1 MGQSAHA
8 AEASEG
14 GGARHGAHLRRA
26 YARLPASA
34 ENYRGGRDDD
44 FVGGA
49 AGGDGGWGGCATGGV
64 AARATFTAGEIL
76 SAFAN
81 KTLACQSCVSFR
93 DALKPGMP
101 VRRMP
106 FLAFQ
111 NVSHAGS
118 SVTPVPWKSS
128 GGLGNMPCAIA
139 LLGCPGNPWHTA
151 QFCL

>member
-1 MGQSAHA
+1 MSLPQSVRNCRV
-8 AEASEG
+8 E
-14 GGARHGAHLRRA
+14 
-26 YARLPASA
+26 
-34 ENYRGGRDDD
+34 RDDH
-44 FVGGA
+44 FFEGA
-49 AGGDGGWGGCATGGV
+49 AGGDAGCAGCPTDGV
-64 AARATFTAGEIL
+64 AARAAFTAGEIL

-81 KTLACQSCVSFR
+81 RTLTCQSCVSFR

-101 VRRMP
+101 VKRMP

-139 LLGCPGNPWHTA
+139 LWGCPGNPWHTA